1 MFNYLDRIPFFRLV
15 LAFACGIRC
24 CDWLCPPALFP
35 WISLSFLLLL
45 LLLYKEFRFPYDTG
59 IFNGAWLFLFFGAG
73 FVYTSLYYG
82 PGKEPPLPAEAG
94 RYLVHVNGPP
104 VRKSSSIKVP
114 ARLFAREDSAFLP
127 ADGFLYFRA
136 GEADTADIRQGD
148 ILQLYF
154 RPELF
159 RSPAN
164 LYEFN
169 LKRYYARKG
178 IQYTGFIQPESWR
191 KIGNH
196 TPVLADLRQRLVNR
210 VHGAFNDPEEAD
222 VAAALVFGYE
232 DDIDASTKEAFQK
245 SGITHVLAV
254 SGLHVSIIWW
264 LLSKVFFF
272 LGGKKWKDILR
283 IFIILAGLWLYAAIT
298 DFAPSILRATVM
310 FSFLMWAGFRNKGH
324 NGWNILFVSAFFI
337 LLLSPAYLFDAG
349 FWLSYLA
356 VGGIMYFVP
365 RWQQYTTGL
374 HPVLRTLADLLVVTL
389 AAQLSTVFYTLHV
402 FGTFPNWFLLNN
414 MIAVPLSSV
423 ALFAGLAYCML
434 ADVPWLTEMSGLVF
448 ELSTRL
454 MMESARFFEKLPYS
468 YTEGIS
474 FSLAECL
481 ICYLCV
487 GVLAFFARLRRV
499 TQLYLAG
506 ALFCLLL
513 LSFAFRMYRAERQ
526 HFLLMYALRNGVHV
540 EYVFGRSSVVLYS
553 RNAQGSLNFSVQ
565 PFHRRKLLA
574 PDRNIPLAYRYYRL
588 CGQRML
594 FLEHTEYP
602 PPEPAGIWHICTR
615 SKPRKIL
622 EQAPYRPRLIVLH
635 GMVPP
640 AALEKWKAEA
650 RRFGIPVYV
659 LQEQGMC
666 IWQAV

>member
-1 MFNYLDRIPFFRLV
+1 MFNYLDRIPFLRLV

-24 CDWLCPPALFP
+24 CDWLCPPVILP
-35 WISLSFLLLL
+35 WVLISILLLIL
-45 LLLYKEFRFPYDTG
+45 LFCKELRYPHYSG
-59 IFNGAWLFLFFGAG
+59 IFNAAWLFVFFGAG

-82 PGKEPPLPAEAG
+82 PGAEPALPGEPG
-94 RYLVHVNGPP
+94 RYLAHVNGPP
-104 VRKSSSIKVP
+104 VRKSSSLKVP
-114 ARLFAREDSAFLP
+114 ARLWTPDDPSFRP
-127 ADGFLYFRA
+127 ADSFLYFRVN
-136 GEADTADIRQGD
+136 DSTDIRQGD
-148 ILQLYF
+148 VLQLYF

-159 RSPAN
+159 REPAN

-178 IQYTGFIQPESWR
+178 IHYTGFIREYNWR
-191 KIGNH
+191 KIGNSM
-196 TPVLADLRQRLVNR
+196 PVLAALRLALVNR

-232 DDIDASTKEAFQK
+232 DDIDTSTKEAFQK

-264 LLSKVFFF
+264 LLSKIFFF
-272 LGGKKWKDILR
+272 LGGRKWKDVLR
-283 IFIILAGLWLYAAIT
+283 IFIILAGLWIYAGVT

-324 NGWNILFVSAFFI
+324 SSWNILFVSAFFI

-365 RWQQYTTGL
+365 RWQQYTAGL
-374 HPVLRTLADLLVVTL
+374 PLLPRTLADLLIVTL
-389 AAQLSTVFYTLHV
+389 AAQLATVFYTLHV

-434 ADVPWLTEMSGLVF
+434 ADIPYLAEMSALIF
-448 ELSTRL
+448 ELGTRL
-454 MMESARFFEKLPYS
+454 MIESARFFEKLPYS
-468 YTEGIS
+468 YTQGIS

-481 ICYLCV
+481 ICYLLL
-487 GVLAFFARLRRV
+487 GMLAFFVHTRRV
-499 TQLYLAG
+499 MQLYLAG
-506 ALFCLLL
+506 ALVCLLL
-513 LSFAFRMYRAERQ
+513 LSLSFRMHMAGRQ
-526 HFLLMYALRNGVHV
+526 HLLLMYALRNGVHV
-540 EYVFGRSSVVLYS
+540 EYVFGRSSFVLYS
-553 RNAQGSLNFSVQ
+553 RGTEGSMNFSVQ
-565 PFHRRKLLA
+565 PFRRKKLLA
-574 PDRNIPLAYRYYRL
+574 AGRNIPLAYRYYSL
-588 CGQRML
+588 YGQRML

-602 PPEPAGIWHICTR
+602 PPEPAEVWHVCTR
-615 SKPRKIL
+615 SRPRNVLEGAAYKPRF
-622 EQAPYRPRLIVLH
+622 IVLH
-635 GMVPP
+635 GMVPI
-640 AALEKWKAEA
+640 AAAEKWKEEA
-650 RRFGIPVYV
+650 GRFGVPVYV